1 MRLSLSDVALAAP
14 LSLSALSGIP
24 AAALAT
30 EAPERTA
37 ELMQLPVAGM
47 VVGALIIAAN
57 AAIGYGISRA
67 AGNRLPTEV
76 LHP

>member
-1 MRLSLSDVALAAP
+1 MSFSLRDVALAAP

-24 AAALAT
+24 AAALAS

-47 VVGALIIAAN
+47 IIGALIIAAN
-57 AAIGYGISRA
+57 GAIGYGIDRA
-67 AGNRLPTEV
+67 ADNRLTTEV